1 MALLVELSSDEYAP
15 RQQVVVRRS
24 GGTHETCTDLSLAG
38 HGRGAI
44 AVPKPQPQ
52 GRKMKRVLFLAF
64 SSMFY
69 MTLGALA
76 AVVAQSI

>member
-1 MALLVELSSDEYAP
+1 
-15 RQQVVVRRS
+15 
-24 GGTHETCTDLSLAG
+24 
-38 HGRGAI
+38 
-44 AVPKPQPQ
+44 
-52 GRKMKRVLFLAF
+52 MKRVLFLAF